1 VAKILIV
8 DDNRDLADVLVLLLS
23 EHGHDVKAT
32 YDGVAALTE
41 AETFVP
47 DAILLDISLPT
58 MSGIEIAR
66 RVRRGIGRNMRLIA
80 HTALPRDD
88 LRDQQMRRVGF
99 DCVLTKPAAL
109 HNIIEALGL
118 PRGHR

>member
-1 VAKILIV
+1 MAKILIV
-8 DDNRDLADVLVLLLS
+8 DDNRDLAEVLVLLLG

-32 YDGVAALTE
+32 CDGATALAE
-41 AETFVP
+41 AEEFVP

-58 MSGIEIAR
+58 MNGIEIAR
-66 RVRRGIGRNMRLIA
+66 RVRREIGGSMRLIA

-88 LRDQQMRRVGF
+88 LRDQQMRRAGF

-109 HNIIEALGL
+109 QHIIEALNS
-118 PRGHR
+118 PHSRH